1 MYITKVSIF
10 TVNVVNV
17 DDIESQ
23 SIFLRQKMKH
33 KVKMK
38 IKVDIVDFDHINLYI
53 FSNKNVHHSL
63 RNRRYERYCIS
74 INL

>member
-38 IKVDIVDFDHINLYI
+38 IKVDIVDFDHINLYM
-53 FSNKNVHHSL
+53 FTN
-63 RNRRYERYCIS
+63 
-74 INL
+74 